1 MCGRDRR
8 QIGDGMMRTAWKRTV
23 TATAA
28 LALLAGIC
36 GPQAEARDFLS
47 ELFGGFSMPSA
58 PPPLPSFVPGFGGP
72 HEDGPPAPRATGPA
86 MAYCV
91 RTCDGRYFPLA
102 NTGGQSRAATCKSF
116 CPASE
121 TRVFVGSGIDNASA
135 MDNGKSYA
143 SMPNAF
149 RYRTELVSGCTCNG
163 KDPGGL
169 AHIEIE
175 NDPTL
180 RKGDLVATSSGSLI
194 KAGTAQRS
202 ASSAPVHARA
212 PHSRF
217 SRVPVMAAE

>member
-1 MCGRDRR
+1 MTGS
-8 QIGDGMMRTAWKRTV
+8 AWKRTMTGV
-23 TATAA
+23 AA

-36 GPQAEARDFLS
+36 APRAEARDFLS
-47 ELFGGFSMPSA
+47 ELFGGFAMPA
-58 PPPLPSFVPGFGGP
+58 PPPSFVPGFGGP
-72 HEDGPPAPRATGPA
+72 HEDGPPAPRDTGPA

-135 MDNGKSYA
+135 ADNGKPYA

-149 RYRTELVSGCTCNG
+149 RYRTELVGGCTCNG

-169 AHIEIE
+169 AHIELE

-180 RKGDLVATSSGSLI
+180 RKGDLVATASGALV

-202 ASSAPVHARA
+202 ASSTPVHARA
-212 PHSRF
+212 PHPRL

>member
-1 MCGRDRR
+1 MGS
-8 QIGDGMMRTAWKRTV
+8 AWKRTV

-47 ELFGGFSMPSA
+47 ELFGGFAMPSA

-169 AHIEIE
+169 AHIDIE

-180 RKGDLVATSSGSLI
+180 RKGDLVATSSGALI

-212 PHSRF
+212 PHARF